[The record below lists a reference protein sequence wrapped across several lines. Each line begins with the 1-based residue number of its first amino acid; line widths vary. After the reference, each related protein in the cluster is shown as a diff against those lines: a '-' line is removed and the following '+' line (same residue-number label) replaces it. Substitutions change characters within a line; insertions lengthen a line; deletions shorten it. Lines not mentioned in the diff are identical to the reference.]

1 LNVKNI
7 LGLASVAVVFALVS
21 GCGGGGSGA
30 VKVDAKITINGQA
43 PTGPASIALPPKKA
57 ELTGKVAGFLAADG
71 TAVFWTDGS
80 QDSPDGLPPG
90 EYTLA
95 LRMDPMNPGS
105 LPNAEPYDL
114 KVEKAG
120 TLTIDLKPASGNRPG
135 AGLGLPIQ

>member
-1 LNVKNI
+1 MIFVHCNSMHLMGIVCTPFANYVTPP
-7 LGLASVAVVFALVS
+7 LSTATSSSLAM
-21 GCGGGGSGA
+21 
-30 VKVDAKITINGQA
+30 K
-43 PTGPASIALPPKKA
+43 
-57 ELTGKVAGFLAADG
+57 LTLCLL
-71 TAVFWTDGS
+71 T
-80 QDSPDGLPPG
+80 PNLLRDGLPPG